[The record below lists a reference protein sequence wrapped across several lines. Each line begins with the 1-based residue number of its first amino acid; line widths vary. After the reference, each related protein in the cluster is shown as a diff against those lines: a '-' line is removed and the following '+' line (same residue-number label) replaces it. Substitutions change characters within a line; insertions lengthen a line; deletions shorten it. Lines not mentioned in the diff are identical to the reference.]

1 MTADEPGER
10 PPSWRAGGVHRRP
23 SALRTPYWRVPTKLA
38 AVLTVPLLGF
48 LVVTG
53 VQISDSV
60 RAASG
65 LNVFSQQVK
74 LGVEVTELVHELQRE
89 RDRTVGMLAALS
101 ARRPQQRDVGGLAPE
116 WTAVDRAV
124 QRLRARALP
133 LLGEDEALAESYA
146 RADERL
152 ADLVRLREGVGQGW
166 LRTQAVFDLYSGA
179 ITDLQALLPAGDPGG
194 DAELG
199 RQVRGFT
206 DLARAKELAAQI
218 RGQLYLLCRSYGAP
232 VEAGWDNRI
241 ADLRAQRSAALV
253 RFRADA
259 VPAQVARFDDTV
271 SGQAVRNADRLEQL
285 IAQEG
290 AAAERGVDAQQWW
303 SASTTEL
310 QLLRTVEQTLVDDAV
325 AAVGG
330 ASRDQWQTTLVR
342 SVTAIG
348 LLLAALMLSVVIG
361 RNMAFTLR
369 SLREQALVVA
379 EVRLPRVIEQLRQ
392 SSGAAPPIRVDPIR
406 VGSRDEVAEV
416 AEAFTAVH
424 RSAVRLAAEQAAMR
438 RNVNEIFIKLALRSQ
453 SLVERQLQLLDD
465 MEHAEVDPDKLDNL
479 FRLDHLAARLRRNDE
494 NLLVLAGGDTARHWS
509 RPRDLDDIVLAAA
522 AEVEHYQRVR
532 HEIAD
537 SVHVVGHAVAD
548 VINLVAELLDNGLS
562 FSPPDTFVEV
572 HGHARPDGTA
582 ELIITDDGIG
592 MTAFA
597 LAEANDQLA
606 APVGID
612 SSAAERMGLVVVGHL
627 ARRHGIGVG
636 LHSTGRG
643 VTVRVTLPA
652 ALLAPAPDPDEAPA
666 ALPVRTA
673 ADDSGVPEGHRL
685 VQVPPQPGPR
695 DEARPDAA
703 QAEQAPVD
711 GADDADDADEAAEAA
726 EASVWWSRD
735 APAPVAPR
743 AVMTP
748 APQVTELTPAG
759 LPVRVRSGA
768 PAAVKAASLGA
779 EVDPDAMGDTL
790 TRLAGG
796 IRRAEAEDEAPD
808 GARAEAVSAPPAG

>member
-23 SALRTPYWRVPTKLA
+23 SPLRTPHWRVPTKLA

-53 VQISDSV
+53 VQITDSV

-65 LNVFSQQVK
+65 LNGFSQQVK
-74 LGVEVTELVHELQRE
+74 LGVEVTGLVHELQRE

-101 ARRPQQRDVGGLAPE
+101 ARRSQQRDVGSLAPE

-124 QRLRARALP
+124 QQLRARTRP
-133 LLGEDEALAESYA
+133 LLGSDEALAEVFA
-146 RADERL
+146 RAD
-152 ADLVRLREGVGQGW
+152 VRLTDLARVREGVTQGW
-166 LRTQAVFDLYSGA
+166 LRTQAVFDLYSSTIA
-179 ITDLQALLPAGDPGG
+179 DLQALLPAGDPGG

-218 RGQLYLLCRSYGAP
+218 RGQLYLLCRSYGTP
-232 VEAGWDNRI
+232 TENGWDSRI
-241 ADLRAQRSAALV
+241 ADLRAQRTAALA

-271 SGQAVRNADRLEQL
+271 AGQAVRNADRLEQL
-285 IAQEG
+285 IAEEG

-303 SASTTEL
+303 MASTTEL
-310 QLLRTVEQTLVDDAV
+310 QLLRTVEQILVDDAV

-330 ASRDQWQTTLVR
+330 ASGDLWRTTLIR
-342 SVTAIG
+342 SLTAIG

-379 EVRLPRVIEQLRQ
+379 EVRLPRVIEQLRA
-392 SSGAAPPIRVDPIR
+392 STSASAPIRVDPIR

-416 AEAFTAVH
+416 ADAFTAVH
-424 RSAVRLAAEQAAMR
+424 RSAVRLATEQAAMR

-453 SLVERQLQLLDD
+453 SLVDRQLQLLDD
-465 MEHAEVDPDKLDNL
+465 MEHAEVDPDKLGNL

-509 RPRDLDDIVLAAA
+509 RPRDLNEIVLAAA
-522 AEVEHYQRVR
+522 GEVEHYERVD

-537 SVHVVGHAVAD
+537 RVHLVGHAVAD

-562 FSPPDTFVEV
+562 FSPPDTRVEV

-597 LAEANDQLA
+597 LAEANEQLGT
-606 APVGID
+606 PVGID

-652 ALLAPAPDPDEAPA
+652 SLLVPAPDPADEPAPRRPEPARA
-666 ALPVRTA
+666 AAAEPVA
-673 ADDSGVPEGHRL
+673 VPAERVPDGHRL
-685 VQVPPQPGPR
+685 VQVPRQAQPRG
-695 DEARPDAA
+695 E
-703 QAEQAPVD
+703 V
-711 GADDADDADEAAEAA
+711 AAEPDPA
-726 EASVWWSRD
+726 ASVWWSRD
-735 APAPVAPR
+735 APAPTATSTVL
-743 AVMTP
+743 TP
-748 APQVTELTPAG
+748 APQVTALTEAG
-759 LPVRVRSGA
+759 LPIRVRSGA
-768 PAAVKAASLGA
+768 PAAVKPAPLAD
-779 EVDPDAMGDTL
+779 EVDPDTLGDTL

-796 IRRAEAEDEAPD
+796 IRRAEAEDEALE
-808 GARAEAVSAPPAG
+808 ATLAEAVSAPPAG